1 MGEDF
6 NQKKVL
12 ELKEEWTNTNIL
24 LELLVMWR
32 QLKEMKLIPPK
43 EVNRCLELKDTA
55 GYDRMKGLSSL
66 EKNAPEVEDNF
77 DGGTPD
83 CIDCMISAPIEV
95 DLVQQCFVL
104 HELCEKE
111 IEVYSHVPVKDV
123 TVEDLYKSDSSAQ
136 LFQVKAVPGTRNAG
150 EVKGGHT
157 NGNLAFVE
165 LLQKCAFNA
174 ERAGAVS
181 DSYTEMN
188 ISPDIYAMHR
198 HKNGECSSLSYKDT
212 INGKALSSSRGCN
225 FSRHTRQVISSAKAR
240 DPVLTFDSDIYVE
253 SEYARV
259 YKTTSKQRAMQDKLD
274 QKQGHDFQEIGINL
288 DHKDFKWEISASP
301 KAKTKAK
308 RGTVGGTQH
317 TEFQSTLNEPS
328 TEGSMGG
335 TRSTDCQSMFHD
347 SSLKCQQDGGFRC
360 RNDDGTVHNSSQCD
374 SLSQ

>member
-43 EVNRCLELKDTA
+43 EENRCLELKDTA

-123 TVEDLYKSDSSAQ
+123 TVEDLYKSDS
-136 LFQVKAVPGTRNAG
+136 
-150 EVKGGHT
+150 
-157 NGNLAFVE
+157 
-165 LLQKCAFNA
+165 
-174 ERAGAVS
+174 
-181 DSYTEMN
+181 
-188 ISPDIYAMHR
+188 
-198 HKNGECSSLSYKDT
+198 
-212 INGKALSSSRGCN
+212 
-225 FSRHTRQVISSAKAR
+225 
-240 DPVLTFDSDIYVE
+240 
-253 SEYARV
+253 
-259 YKTTSKQRAMQDKLD
+259 TSKQRAMQDKLD
-274 QKQGHDFQEIGINL
+274 QKQGHDFQKIGINL

-301 KAKTKAK
+301 KAKTKAQ
-308 RGTVGGTQH
+308 RGTLGATQH

-360 RNDDGTVHNSSQCD
+360 RNDDGTEHNSSQCD